1 MKSVHLLVSSLVL
14 ALLGCDNGDTSVS
27 MRTPEVAATAQLRKV
42 THPKWGDIVWGRLV
56 LTGTTRKLLSADIN
70 CFYLRIRASESEELW
85 VDSHMDIQR
94 GDYPAKDGKVSVAV
108 YWPMK
113 NFKAGTD
120 ADLAQA
126 TLEFKPWISGSCF
139 EFAP

>member
-1 MKSVHLLVSSLVL
+1 MDGRGVTRPFVFILWHISTMKSVHLLVSSLVL

-85 VDSHMDIQR
+85 VDSHMDI
-94 GDYPAKDGKVSVAV
+94 
-108 YWPMK
+108 
-113 NFKAGTD
+113 
-120 ADLAQA
+120 
-126 TLEFKPWISGSCF
+126 
-139 EFAP
+139 